1 MNVQPVKVLLAD
13 DHTMVREGLA
23 ALIGRDS
30 QVQVIGQCGDGLQ
43 VVKQVEKL
51 QPDVV
56 VLDISMPGSNGL
68 DICRELSKKFREIA
82 VLILT
87 MHDSEQFI
95 AKAMQNGARGY
106 LIKDAAPAQLT
117 EAILSVARGEK
128 FLGSGIPGATLSLN
142 PDGEG
147 DLYERLTTRERQV
160 LQLIAESKT
169 NRQIAQILKLSVKT
183 VDTHRSHLMRKLGI
197 HDQTSLVKFVLRMGI
212 VELD

>member
-23 ALIGRDS
+23 ALIDGHS
-30 QVQVIGQCGDGLQ
+30 QVRVVGQCGDGLQ
-43 VVKQVEKL
+43 VVKKVEELK
-51 QPDVV
+51 PDVV
-56 VLDISMPGSNGL
+56 VLDISMPGTNGL
-68 DICRELSKKFREIA
+68 DICRELSKKFHEVA

-95 AKAMQNGARGY
+95 SKAMQNGARGY

-117 EAILSVARGEK
+117 AAILAVARGEK
-128 FLGSGIPGATLSLN
+128 FLGAGITPAMLN
-142 PDGEG
+142 PHTQG
-147 DLYERLTTRERQV
+147 DPYDRLTPRERQV

-169 NRQIAQILKLSVKT
+169 NRQIAHILKLSVKT

-197 HDQTSLVKFVLRMGI
+197 HDQTSLVKFVLRRGI
-212 VELD
+212 VGMD

>member
-23 ALIGRDS
+23 ALIGNNS

-43 VVKQVEKL
+43 VVKQVEELK
-51 QPDVV
+51 PDVV
-56 VLDISMPGSNGL
+56 VLDISMPGTNGL
-68 DICRELSKKFREIA
+68 DICRELSKKVQGVA

-95 AKAMQNGARGY
+95 SKAMQNGARGY

-117 EAILSVARGEK
+117 EAILAVARGEK
-128 FLGSGIPGATLSLN
+128 FLGAWIPQAMLNPGAQS
-142 PDGEG
+142 DSY
-147 DLYERLTTRERQV
+147 DRLTPRERQV

-169 NRQIAQILKLSVKT
+169 NRQIAHVLKLSVKT

-197 HDQTSLVKFVLRMGI
+197 HDQTSLVKFVLRRGL
-212 VELD
+212 VRLD